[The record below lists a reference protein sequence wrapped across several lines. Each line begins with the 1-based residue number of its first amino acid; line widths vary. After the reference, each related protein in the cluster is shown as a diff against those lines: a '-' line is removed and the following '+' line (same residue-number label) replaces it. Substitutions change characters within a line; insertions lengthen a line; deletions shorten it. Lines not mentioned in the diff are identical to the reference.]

1 MWQAVGPVCGLS
13 GFAIA
18 VLSGLLAGS
27 SAAPLLVRAMVS
39 AVACLAVGAASAW
52 VLERVVADA
61 VGRARRASESAG
73 DGGGGERSEN
83 SASAA

>member
-39 AVACLAVGAASAW
+39 AVACLVVGAASAW

-61 VGRARRASESAG
+61 VGRARRAHESDQAG
-73 DGGGGERSEN
+73 GAEARSEK